1 MAWLHQVRNIV
12 ANRISF
18 LYNYGRTCI
27 DDVIRGIMKWMQES
41 LFFSKSKDY
50 QEAVELIKNECP
62 QCLNRA
68 GDKREG

>member
-1 MAWLHQVRNIV
+1 
-12 ANRISF
+12 
-18 LYNYGRTCI
+18 
-27 DDVIRGIMKWMQES
+27 MKWMQES

>member
-1 MAWLHQVRNIV
+1 
-12 ANRISF
+12 
-18 LYNYGRTCI
+18 
-27 DDVIRGIMKWMQES
+27 MKWMQES
-41 LFFSKSKDY
+41 LFFSKSKHY